1 MMMNKR
7 LMVSMIMICAVAM
20 VFPGCRRKRAP
31 GAIDLNSTQPPIV
44 QPYEATGSGTDVGG
58 PGSGSTAP
66 RADVFTSGQAV
77 NANLA
82 AILFDFDSAQVVD
95 QERSKAEAVAQYLK
109 SNADCVAVLEG
120 NCDERG
126 SAEYNMSLGER
137 RALAVRAYLVTL
149 GVDPARLQTR
159 SFGAEKPVQM
169 GHDEE
174 AWRLNRR
181 VEFAVMK

>member
-7 LMVSMIMICAVAM
+7 LMVSMLMICAVAM

-31 GAIDLNSTQPPIV
+31 GAISLDSNQPSIV
-44 QPYEATGSGTDVGG
+44 QPLDGMGTEGSGAA
-58 PGSGSTAP
+58 GSGSLAP

-77 NANLA
+77 SANLT
-82 AILFDFDSAQVVD
+82 AILFDFDSAQVAD
-95 QERSKAEAVAQYLK
+95 PERSKAEAVAQYLK

-149 GVDPARLQTR
+149 GVEPARLQTR
-159 SFGAEKPVQM
+159 SFGAEKPIQM

-174 AWRLNRR
+174 AWRMNRR